1 MAMKLDIKI
10 PTNDRFE
17 EAFNLAQMADEFEV
31 AIGFPEDTAER
42 DKGEINNPTLAAILE
57 HGSPANN
64 LPARPFVEPG
74 LETGRDRLAKIMELG
89 LQRTLD
95 GDSDGIAWAL
105 ETAGVEGVSLVQRKM
120 VTGPFA
126 PNAPSTIKRK
136 GSSKPLIDT
145 GQLRQS
151 VSYVV
156 RAK

>member
-1 MAMKLDIKI
+1 MAMNLTIRVEE
-10 PTNDRFE
+10 DRFE
-17 EAFNLAQMADEFEV
+17 EAFSHAQIADEFEV
-31 AIGFPEDTAER
+31 AIGFPEDTAAR
-42 DKGEINNPTLAAILE
+42 DGTEEINNPTLAAILE

-74 LETGRDRLAKIMELG
+74 LETGRDRLARIMELG
-89 LQRTLD
+89 IQRTLD
-95 GDSDGIAWAL
+95 GDENGIAWAL

-120 VTGPFA
+120 IQGPFA

-136 GSSKPLIDT
+136 KSSRPLIDT

>member
-1 MAMKLDIKI
+1 MTVRREIRVSE
-10 PTNDRFE
+10 DRFE
-17 EAFNLAQMADEFEV
+17 EAFGHAQIADEFEV
-31 AIGFPEDTAER
+31 AIGFPEDTAAR
-42 DKGEINNPTLAAILE
+42 DTGEINNPTLAAILE

-74 LETGRDRLAKIMELG
+74 LQAGQDRLARIMEMG

-95 GDSDGIAWAL
+95 GDENGIAWAL
-105 ETAGVEGVSLVQRKM
+105 DAAGVEGVSLVQRKM
-120 VTGPFA
+120 IQGPFA

-136 GSSKPLIDT
+136 GSSRPLIDT

-156 RAK
+156 RQK